1 MNSEILTVLALIGV
15 AVVLMVT
22 ELLPVEVVA
31 WLLAIALVLGG
42 VIAPVDAFSGLSHAA
57 VVIILGALILTNGLE
72 RTGVA
77 QRLGSLLGR
86 LAGGRPVRLL
96 ILVMVSGAVL
106 SLFMNNIAAAA
117 VLLPAVVDVAQ
128 RAKVSP
134 SKLLM
139 PLAFGVNLGGHAT
152 LLATS
157 NIIASA
163 TLQDLGLA
171 PYGLLDFAPVGLP
184 LIIVGVLY
192 MVLIGRRMLPTVDL
206 VEEEG
211 GAHHLW
217 QELAESYALEER
229 LSQVHVPA
237 GSPLVGKSIADSQIG
252 ERLGLSVLAI
262 RCEDEAVCL
271 APGPGR
277 VIAEGDTLLVTG
289 RSERVRQLADLGAEI
304 VETAYWSD
312 DLSTEQIALSE
323 VTLAP
328 RSQAVGHTLRE
339 LHFREKYG
347 LSVLAIWRGGRPYR
361 TDVGEML
368 LQFGDALLVLGPHK
382 GVSVLRADPDFLVL
396 KEPVASSEPEAL
408 PEAEVL
414 ARRRKGWLA
423 VLIMVLTLGA
433 AATGLLP
440 IAVAVMLGALVMI
453 ITGCLTADEAYRGVE
468 WRAVFLVA
476 GMLPASVA
484 LAKSGAATWLGKLLV
499 GGLAGWG
506 PLALTAGLLFLV
518 VALAQV
524 MSGQVTA
531 VVLTPVAVAAAQHI
545 GANPRAMVMAV
556 ALGCG
561 MTFMAPTSHPVNVFV
576 MGPGGYKFRDFAR
589 VGLPLTVLLFLT
601 VLLVLPVFWPLE

>member
-22 ELLPVEVVA
+22 ELLSVEVVA
-31 WLLAIALVLGG
+31 WLLAIALVLSGA
-42 VIAPVDAFSGLSHAA
+42 ITPADAFSGLSHAA
-57 VVIILGALILTNGLE
+57 VVTILGALILTNGLE

-86 LAGGRPVRLL
+86 LAGDRPVRLL
-96 ILVMVSGAVL
+96 VLVMVSGAAL

-117 VLLPAVVDVAQ
+117 VLLPAVVNVAQ

-192 MVLIGRRMLPTVDL
+192 MLLIGRRMLPTVDL

-211 GAHHLW
+211 DTHHLS

-262 RCEDEAVCL
+262 RCGDDAVCL

-289 RSERVRQLADLGAEI
+289 RPERVRQLADMGAEI
-304 VETAYWSD
+304 VETTHWSD

-396 KEPVASSEPEAL
+396 KEPAASSVEAL
-408 PEAEVL
+408 PEAEVP

-423 VLIMVLTLGA
+423 VLIMVLALGA
-433 AATGLLP
+433 TATGLLP

-453 ITGCLTADEAYRGVE
+453 VTGCLTANEAYRGVE

-476 GMLPASVA
+476 GMLPTSIA
-484 LAKSGAATWLGKLLV
+484 LANSGAAAWLGRLLV
-499 GGLAGWG
+499 DGLAGWG

-531 VVLTPVAVAAAQHI
+531 VVLTPVAIAAAQHI
-545 GANPRAMVMAV
+545 GANPRALAMAV

-576 MGPGGYKFRDFAR
+576 MGPGGYKFRDFPR

-601 VLLVLPVFWPLE
+601 VLVVLPVFWPLE